1 MREKNMI
8 EELQKVKNRA
18 TTLINHINR
27 SYPDKEIRNLDYS
40 SIDEA
45 ISIIEEF
52 VSRVKLKKYRFSYSF
67 VFTFSSLAITSEI
80 HLLITKNSITH
91 RLATTSNY
99 SIVKHNSLLLN
110 FHTKELTFNEKIESS
125 GVLKEIAKRK
135 GLRFSNTL
143 VLDTHRRY
151 YTVYFI
157 DIPLKVET
165 LEYII

>member
-18 TTLINHINR
+18 TTLINHINS

-52 VSRVKLKKYRFSYSF
+52 VNKINLKKYRFSYTF
-67 VFTFSSLAITSEI
+67 VFTFSSVTISSEI
-80 HLLITKNSITH
+80 HLLITKKKVIH
-91 RLATTSNY
+91 RLGGIGTY
-99 SIVKHNSLLLN
+99 SPVRRNVLLLN
-110 FHTKELTFNEKIESS
+110 FNVRELTFDERIRSV
-125 GVLKEIAKRK
+125 GILKEIANRK
-135 GLRFSNTL
+135 NLKFSNT
-143 VLDTHRRY
+143 VKFKSKHY
-151 YTVYFI
+151 FPIYFI
-157 DIPLKVET
+157 EIPLKVET